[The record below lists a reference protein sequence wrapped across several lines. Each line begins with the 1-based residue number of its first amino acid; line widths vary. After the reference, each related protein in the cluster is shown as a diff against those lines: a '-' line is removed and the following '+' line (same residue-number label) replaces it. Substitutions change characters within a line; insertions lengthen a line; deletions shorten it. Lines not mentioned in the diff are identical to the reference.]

1 MAEIR
6 VLEYWR
12 KKYLRQAVIV
22 GVLTGGC
29 VCGGVLWATSFL
41 GQVLAVCLGV
51 VFFYVMF
58 KAIRDDFQA
67 RFEGAL
73 LMRGKD
79 DLVFDIGRGS
89 GEEVLAAQSVC
100 PAYSVYECFNVIKG
114 AGFSFEEVQLLEDAR
129 FLGGH
134 WPVFDGVIVRI
145 CAAAELNLVQGAVRL
160 VNEKILL
167 EGETAS
173 LLRDVKRDVLSL
185 LKHFGVTE
193 ALVCVYGGAVYF
205 WLNGAK
211 KLYLQ
216 TKLFSYNAPSK
227 FAQRIEVLQA
237 TGGALADRL
246 SHV

>member
-1 MAEIR
+1 MAEVR

-22 GVLTGGC
+22 GILAS
-29 VCGGVLWATSFL
+29 VCAVSGVAFATYFWVK
-41 GQVLAVCLGV
+41 VLAVCSGV

-89 GEEVLAAQSVC
+89 GENALAAQSVC

-114 AGFSFEEVQLLEDAR
+114 AGFSFEEVQLLEDVR
-129 FLGGH
+129 FLGVR

-145 CAAAELNLVQGAVRL
+145 CTAAELNLVSGAVRL
-160 VNEKILL
+160 VNEKFLL
-167 EGETAS
+167 EGATAP
-173 LLRDVKRDVLSL
+173 LLRDVKGDILSL

-193 ALVCVYGGAVYF
+193 AWVCVYGGAVYF

-216 TKLFSYNAPSK
+216 TKLFSYNEPSL
-227 FAQRIEVLQA
+227 FEQRIEALQA
-237 TGGALADRL
+237 TGRALAGRL
-246 SHV
+246 S